1 MGKVRP
7 CTVSS
12 PKRQLKA
19 ARVNPNGNS
28 TLQGTA
34 DLAAL
39 RAKLEHAAHLL
50 PQQGPIGVFIHHNTL
65 HAFEHQTF
73 EDGLL
78 SGSAV
83 FGNEPYLLEDKYRDE
98 VSRGRIL
105 SSDLRGALE
114 RELGARARQSV
125 AGLCTVIDL
134 RLGMLE
140 HPLRLGTR
148 TELEWLMAETDALHR
163 TRSDVSEVSRKN
175 LINATRQWV
184 MRRLRANVPDPENPA
199 WIGELFAHF
208 GEKRIEDWTEA
219 RWEAFTLSAL
229 WEVCEAGARL
239 IDCPIPKPIEAVRHR
254 DLLLAAAGVD
264 SDVMVNDVLVRVCAA
279 FLDQGIAHSTMP
291 GRDQGLYSA
300 FLQLFSQG
308 GTASVWWG
316 RALAEEVRS
325 LRDGNVDALASIEQ
339 SLQALGVQPD
349 AHEAYLSA
357 TLLALRGWG
366 GMIWH
371 VENRPDRVHHAI
383 PQGSLIDFV
392 AVRLIIERLAL
403 RAAAADA
410 LGYDGTLSVMRAYLK
425 PRAKPQAPAACEW
438 RRAYLLFQ
446 LAQVLGWSPD
456 GLYHLTQEQWTD
468 LIKEVES
475 FEALDRRRVFH
486 LAYERRFREQMLDA
500 LGVHLAANG
509 TSPPI
514 ERPSFQAV
522 FCLDEREESI
532 RRHLEEVAPNARTFA
547 AAGFFG
553 VAMYYR
559 GAAHADF
566 APLCPVVVRPQHWI
580 SERVDPLLE
589 KEAARR
595 AGARRRVGMALQSYH
610 GGSRRIT
617 GGAVLSG
624 TLGLLATIPLVAR
637 VVFPRLTSQFSAYLG
652 SFVAP
657 PPATRLVVERDR
669 PTASP
674 EPDGHGYLPE
684 EMLAIAERQLR
695 DIGLV
700 DNFSRMVFI
709 CGHGSTSMNNPHE
722 SAHDC
727 GACGGGPGGANARAL
742 AQMLNDRKVRLGLA
756 GRGVVIP
763 DDTVFVGGLHN
774 TADDEITLQ
783 DTDLVPVGHRAEFET
798 GAAALREAAVR
809 NAHERARRFGSA
821 PLSLSPQSAKRH
833 MEGRVQD
840 LSQVRPEWG
849 HATNAVCIVGR
860 RDKTRGLFLD
870 RRAFLI
876 SYNPT
881 QDDEVSTIL
890 GRILGAAVPVCS
902 GINLEYYFSHTDSPG
917 WGSGSKLPHNIT
929 GLIGVMDGA
938 MSDLRTGLP
947 WQMVE
952 IHEPMRLLFILEQT
966 EDAIAGILARDAFFR
981 NMLEKRWI
989 QLATMH
995 PDTGALS
1002 VYHNGVFEP
1011 HVSKSGPLPTAASS
1025 QEWYTGWRDYLP
1037 FAQIAPATVGK

>member
-1 MGKVRP
+1 
-7 CTVSS
+7 
-12 PKRQLKA
+12 
-19 ARVNPNGNS
+19 
-28 TLQGTA
+28 
-34 DLAAL
+34 
-39 RAKLEHAAHLL
+39 
-50 PQQGPIGVFIHHNTL
+50 
-65 HAFEHQTF
+65 
-73 EDGLL
+73 
-78 SGSAV
+78 
-83 FGNEPYLLEDKYRDE
+83 
-98 VSRGRIL
+98 
-105 SSDLRGALE
+105 
-114 RELGARARQSV
+114 
-125 AGLCTVIDL
+125 
-134 RLGMLE
+134 
-140 HPLRLGTR
+140 
-148 TELEWLMAETDALHR
+148 
-163 TRSDVSEVSRKN
+163 
-175 LINATRQWV
+175 
-184 MRRLRANVPDPENPA
+184 
-199 WIGELFAHF
+199 
-208 GEKRIEDWTEA
+208 
-219 RWEAFTLSAL
+219 
-229 WEVCEAGARL
+229 
-239 IDCPIPKPIEAVRHR
+239 
-254 DLLLAAAGVD
+254 
-264 SDVMVNDVLVRVCAA
+264 
-279 FLDQGIAHSTMP
+279 
-291 GRDQGLYSA
+291 
-300 FLQLFSQG
+300 
-308 GTASVWWG
+308 
-316 RALAEEVRS
+316 
-325 LRDGNVDALASIEQ
+325 
-339 SLQALGVQPD
+339 
-349 AHEAYLSA
+349 
-357 TLLALRGWG
+357 
-366 GMIWH
+366 
-371 VENRPDRVHHAI
+371 
-383 PQGSLIDFV
+383 
-392 AVRLIIERLAL
+392 
-403 RAAAADA
+403 
-410 LGYDGTLSVMRAYLK
+410 
-425 PRAKPQAPAACEW
+425 
-438 RRAYLLFQ
+438 
-446 LAQVLGWSPD
+446 
-456 GLYHLTQEQWTD
+456 
-468 LIKEVES
+468 
-475 FEALDRRRVFH
+475 
-486 LAYERRFREQMLDA
+486 
-500 LGVHLAANG
+500 
-509 TSPPI
+509 
-514 ERPSFQAV
+514 
-522 FCLDEREESI
+522 
-532 RRHLEEVAPNARTFA
+532 
-547 AAGFFG
+547 
-553 VAMYYR
+553 
-559 GAAHADF
+559 
-566 APLCPVVVRPQHWI
+566 
-580 SERVDPLLE
+580 
-589 KEAARR
+589 
-595 AGARRRVGMALQSYH
+595 
-610 GGSRRIT
+610 
-617 GGAVLSG
+617 
-624 TLGLLATIPLVAR
+624 
-637 VVFPRLTSQFSAYLG
+637 
-652 SFVAP
+652 
-657 PPATRLVVERDR
+657 
-669 PTASP
+669 
-674 EPDGHGYLPE
+674 
-684 EMLAIAERQLR
+684 MLAIAERQLR